1 MSGRVR
7 FKIRIF
13 FICIMPFFA
22 GCILVNKP
30 VGLVDGF
37 LNTAS
42 FPDYS
47 GPKVKITVADFEVI
61 TAKATSD
68 IGLGLKEVLIAGLL
82 KSGRFELSTIPK
94 EEDAGPLG
102 LVIATRL
109 LDFEPY
115 GSGGKAGVGGGG
127 SASSGSLP
135 SLLGP
140 SINRSYISL
149 DIRIVDFATSKVLF
163 SERISAQVAGDYSP
177 EEELLGKKEM
187 GHGLSIYAGTSMGE
201 AINRCIFQAVERI
214 IHKIPPEYYKGG
226 QGDGEAQA
234 QGKT

>member
-1 MSGRVR
+1 MSVGVG
-7 FKIRIF
+7 FKNIIF
-13 FICIMPFFA
+13 FICIVPFFA
-22 GCILVNKP
+22 GCVLVNKS
-30 VGLVDGF
+30 VGLMDGF
-37 LNTAS
+37 LNNSS
-42 FPDYS
+42 FPVYS

-68 IGLGLKEVLIAGLL
+68 ISLGLKEVLIAGLL
-82 KSGRFELSTIPK
+82 KSGRFDLSAIPK
-94 EEDAGPLG
+94 DEDVKPLG

-135 SLLGP
+135 SLFGP

-149 DIRIVDFATSKVLF
+149 DIRIVDSATSKVLF

-177 EEELLGKKEM
+177 EEEPLKKREM
-187 GHGLSIYAGTSMGE
+187 GRGLSIYAGTSMGE
-201 AINRCIFQAVERI
+201 AINKCIFQAVERI
-214 IHKIPPEYYKGG
+214 IHKIPLEYYKGG
-226 QGDGEAQA
+226 
-234 QGKT
+234 